1 MGWRISSLHYYSTA
15 LHENSLYLNW
25 RLVAIPVSVVPFI
38 ILFLTTSVSPQ
49 DVFSVGLV
57 PFAAAAAAEIT
68 RFMLQAV
75 RFKYFIKRFIGYDVS
90 STGKTIS
97 ARLAGEFVT
106 QTTPSYVG
114 GEFVRIAWLSRNGV
128 PAGKAAWVATM
139 EIIADVFVGSMLAFI
154 AGAFAIYKGGSV
166 AGIGIILV
174 TIPTFA
180 VWLAVVLFS
189 AKRNLRLPSFSQR
202 VAEKFISKEKAE
214 NLVNTAN
221 TAIADL
227 CKMSR
232 ENFNSKKAIKTF
244 AVGMAITFVAFVF
257 HGLSFMVLA
266 NTTEDVGFFD
276 SLMATS
282 ASTAVASLPITIG
295 GSGLA
300 ELGIWAYI
308 SNLSGIP
315 ALSDVVG
322 DPRLTVIIAW
332 RIATYHVPLVIMWVA
347 IMRLA
352 LGKVSTTSLGRP
364 AARDGPGSKPEDG
377 GSASK

>member
-1 MGWRISSLHYYSTA
+1 
-15 LHENSLYLNW
+15 LNW

-49 DVFSVGLV
+49 DIFAVGLI
-57 PFAAAAAAEIT
+57 PFVASAAAEFA

-202 VAEKFISKEKAE
+202 IAEKFMQKEKAE

-244 AVGMAITFVAFVF
+244 SIGMAITFIAFVF

-266 NTTEDVGFFD
+266 NTAEDIGFFD
-276 SLMATS
+276 SFMATS
-282 ASTAVASLPITIG
+282 ASVAVASLPVTIG

-315 ALSDVVG
+315 ALGDVVG

-352 LGKVSTTSLGRP
+352 LGKVSTPSFSPPPAGDRP
-364 AARDGPGSKPEDG
+364 PGSSPEG
-377 GSASK
+377 GSGATK